1 MGMGEVWS
9 LTPDP
14 VVSFYLTTRESPC
27 AWGLPLLCKWSTH
40 DWTGPF
46 GGLARNLAPSQ
57 GLGACKR
64 NRKVVLGIRP
74 TGLTQRVGSRNRGL
88 VTPQLP
94 PPQSDYVSGPW
105 LTDDIIVGEVTF
117 GVRTASCTQVRSP
130 GALWL
135 LRLPADHLPL
145 LREEAWGASFGKHI
159 GLFPAQGRP
168 ADCSEGEPAWRLEED
183 RHDL

>member
-64 NRKVVLGIRP
+64 NRKAVLGIRP

-105 LTDDIIVGEVTF
+105 LTDDIMVGEVTF
-117 GVRTASCTQVRSP
+117 GGKNSQLYTGEVSWSPVVSQVTSRSP
-130 GALWL
+130 
-135 LRLPADHLPL
+135 
-145 LREEAWGASFGKHI
+145 
-159 GLFPAQGRP
+159 FPAKGGGLGGFLWETYRAFPSPGQT
-168 ADCSEGEPAWRLEED
+168 CRL
-183 RHDL
+183 L